1 MWNSR
6 GNVLLILEENM
17 LDFLFKKKILS
28 KNNKEIYVDK
38 TFNEPKTLGD
48 LAKSGHSFF
57 RFSQSQRGRSVEGVF
72 AEYISGKVTM
82 AKDEDKY
89 LSFVTEETIPMCFM
103 YGDMLTSLK
112 FDLNDEEFIKIADTP
127 FKYIGGALG
136 EYESKYLLVDN
147 NYSLED
153 VNTIIRLFDYVTSTN
168 QLITIF
174 YFSFGSLEQR
184 LHDFHF
190 YESEKLVRYLKGE
203 FEKNIDISPDEIRM
217 LIKKYMNNIN

>member
-1 MWNSR
+1 MLGIWN
-6 GNVLLILEENM
+6 
-17 LDFLFKKKILS
+17 KKII
-28 KNNKEIYVDK
+28 KNNKVNYTE
-38 TFNEPKTLGD
+38 NENKNPVTLGD

-57 RFSQSQRGRSVEGVF
+57 RFSQSQKGRSVEKVF
-72 AEYISGKVTM
+72 TEYIPGKITE

-89 LSFVTEETIPMCFM
+89 LSFVTEETIATCFM

-136 EYESKYLLVDN
+136 EYECKYLLVDN

-153 VNTIIRLFDYVTSTN
+153 VNTIVKLFDYVTSTT

-174 YFSFGSLEQR
+174 MFSFGSLEQR
-184 LHDFHF
+184 LHNFQY
-190 YESEKLVRYLKGE
+190 YESEKLVKYLREE
-203 FEKNIDISPDEIRM
+203 FEKNIYISPEDIRE
-217 LIKKYMNNIN
+217 LIKEYMDRREC